1 MKGGNKKIMDIAV
14 KTENLHKI
22 YLKGG
27 ENEVH
32 ALRGVNLEITR
43 GESVAVIGA
52 SGSGKSTLLHLIGGI
67 DRPTEGRVLVS
78 GKNIYEQNDGE
89 LALFRRRQVGFVFQM
104 FNLMPHLTV
113 YENIVLPLGLDG
125 RIADKER
132 VDELIESLGL
142 NDKRKSLPNQLS
154 GGQQQRV
161 AIARALA
168 TQPVIVLADEPT
180 GNLDSKTSA
189 EVLNLLR
196 ASASKLG
203 QTMAIITHDDKVA
216 QFCDRAVRI
225 EDGVIVNG

>member
-1 MKGGNKKIMDIAV
+1 MDIV
-14 KTENLHKI
+14 VRTENLKKT
-22 YLKGG
+22 YLSG
-27 ENEVH
+27 ENAVH

-67 DRPTEGRVLVS
+67 DRPTEGKVYVGGRD
-78 GKNIYEQNDGE
+78 IYSQNDGE
-89 LALFRRRQVGFVFQM
+89 LALFRRRQVGFIFQM
-104 FNLMPHLTV
+104 FNLIPHLTV

-125 RIADKER
+125 RAADKER
-132 VDELIESLGL
+132 IDVLIESLGL
-142 NDKRKSLPNQLS
+142 AGKRKSMPNQLS

-161 AIARALA
+161 AIARAVA
-168 TQPVIVLADEPT
+168 AQPVIVLADEPT

-196 ASASKLG
+196 TSASKLG

-216 QFCDRAVRI
+216 QFCDRVIRI
-225 EDGVIVNG
+225 EDGVITHG

>member
-1 MKGGNKKIMDIAV
+1 MDIV
-14 KTENLHKI
+14 VRTENLKKT
-22 YLKGG
+22 YLSG
-27 ENEVH
+27 ENAVH

-67 DRPTEGRVLVS
+67 DRPTEGKVYVGGRD
-78 GKNIYEQNDGE
+78 IYSQNDGE
-89 LALFRRRQVGFVFQM
+89 LALFRRRQVGFIFQM
-104 FNLMPHLTV
+104 FNLIPHLTV

-125 RIADKER
+125 RAADKER
-132 VDELIESLGL
+132 IDGLIESLGL
-142 NDKRKSLPNQLS
+142 SGKRKSMPNQLS

-161 AIARALA
+161 AIARAIA
-168 TQPVIVLADEPT
+168 AQPVIVLADEPT

-196 ASASKLG
+196 TSASKLG

-216 QFCDRAVRI
+216 QFCDRVIRI
-225 EDGVIVNG
+225 EDGVITHG

>member
-1 MKGGNKKIMDIAV
+1 MDIV
-14 KTENLHKI
+14 VRTENLKKI
-22 YLKGG
+22 YLQGS

-32 ALRGVNLEITR
+32 ALRGVNLEIER
-43 GESVAVIGA
+43 GESVAIVGS

-67 DRPTEGRVLVS
+67 DRPTEGKVFVG
-78 GKNIYEQNDGE
+78 GKDIYNQNDGE

-104 FNLMPHLTV
+104 YNLMPHLTV
-113 YENIVLPLGLDG
+113 HENIILPLGLDG
-125 RIADKER
+125 RVADGER
-132 VDELIESLGL
+132 IDNLIETLGL
-142 NDKRKSLPNQLS
+142 SDKRKSLPNQLS

-196 ASASKLG
+196 ISASKLG
-203 QTMAIITHDDKVA
+203 QTLAIITHDDKVA

-225 EDGVIVNG
+225 EDGVIV

>member
-1 MKGGNKKIMDIAV
+1 MDIVV
-14 KTENLHKI
+14 KTENLKKT
-22 YLKGG
+22 YLSG
-27 ENEVH
+27 ENAVY
-32 ALRGVNLEITR
+32 ALRGINLEITR
-43 GESVAVIGA
+43 GESVAIIGS

-67 DRPTEGRVLVS
+67 DRPTEGKVFVGGRD
-78 GKNIYEQNDGE
+78 IYSQNDDE

-104 FNLMPHLTV
+104 YNLMPHLTV

-132 VDELIESLGL
+132 IDGLIETLGL
-142 NDKRKSLPNQLS
+142 NEKRKSLPNQLS

-161 AIARALA
+161 AIARALV

-196 ASASKLG
+196 TSASKLG

-216 QFCDRAVRI
+216 QFCDRVLRL
-225 EDGVIVNG
+225 EDGVIING

>member
-1 MKGGNKKIMDIAV
+1 MDIV
-14 KTENLHKI
+14 VRTENLHKI
-22 YLKGG
+22 YLQGS

-32 ALRGVNLEITR
+32 ALRGVNLEIRR
-43 GESVAVIGA
+43 GESVAIVGS

-67 DRPTEGRVLVS
+67 DRPTN
-78 GKNIYEQNDGE
+78 GKVYVGGKDVYKQSDIE

-104 FNLMPHLTV
+104 YNLMPHLTV
-113 YENIVLPLGLDG
+113 YENIILPLGLDG
-125 RIADKER
+125 RIADNER
-132 VDELIESLGL
+132 IDNLIETLGL
-142 NDKRKSLPNQLS
+142 DGKRKSLPNQLS

-196 ASASKLG
+196 TSASKLG
-203 QTMAIITHDDKVA
+203 QTLAIITHDDKVA

-225 EDGVIVNG
+225 EDGVIA

>member
-1 MKGGNKKIMDIAV
+1 MKGGINKFMDIAV
-14 KTENLHKI
+14 KTEDLKKT
-22 YLKGG
+22 YLSG
-27 ENEVH
+27 ENAVH
-32 ALRGVNLEITR
+32 ALCGVNLEIAR
-43 GESVAVIGA
+43 GESVAVIGS

-67 DRPTEGRVLVS
+67 DRPTEGKVFVG
-78 GKNIYEQNDGE
+78 GKNIYAQNDSE

-125 RIADKER
+125 RTANNER
-132 VDELIESLGL
+132 VDELIQTLGL
-142 NDKRKSLPNQLS
+142 SDKIKNLPNQLS

-161 AIARALA
+161 AIARALV

-196 ASASKLG
+196 TSANKLG
-203 QTMAIITHDDKVA
+203 QTMAVITHDDKVA
-216 QFCDRAVRI
+216 QFCDRVLRL

>member
-1 MKGGNKKIMDIAV
+1 MDIAV
-14 KTENLHKI
+14 KTENLKKT
-22 YLKGG
+22 YLSG
-27 ENEVH
+27 ENAVH

-43 GESVAVIGA
+43 GESVAIIGS

-67 DRPTEGRVLVS
+67 DRPTEGSVVVG
-78 GKNIYEQNDGE
+78 GKDIYKQNDGE
-89 LALFRRRQVGFVFQM
+89 LALFRRRQVGFVFQL
-104 FNLMPHLTV
+104 FNLIPHLTV

-125 RIADKER
+125 RAADGDR
-132 VDELIESLGL
+132 VGELIDTLGL
-142 NDKRKSLPNQLS
+142 GEKIKSLPNQLS

-161 AIARALA
+161 AIARALV

-196 ASASKLG
+196 ASASNLG

-216 QFCDRAVRI
+216 QFCDRALRI
-225 EDGVIVNG
+225 EDGVIVSG

>member
-1 MKGGNKKIMDIAV
+1 MDIVV

-22 YLKGG
+22 YLQGS
-27 ENEVH
+27 ENAVH
-32 ALRGVNLEITR
+32 ALRGVNLEIAR

-67 DRPTEGRVLVS
+67 DRPTEGKVFVDGR
-78 GKNIYEQNDGE
+78 NIYNQTDGD

-132 VDELIESLGL
+132 VDELIESIGL
-142 NDKRKSLPNQLS
+142 SDKRKSLPNQLS

-161 AIARALA
+161 AIARALV

-196 ASASKLG
+196 TSASKFG

-225 EDGVIVNG
+225 EDGVIVDG

>member
-1 MKGGNKKIMDIAV
+1 MDIVV
-14 KTENLHKI
+14 KTENLKKT
-22 YLKGG
+22 YLSG
-27 ENEVH
+27 ENAVH

-43 GESVAVIGA
+43 GESVAIIGS

-67 DRPTEGRVLVS
+67 DRPTEGKVIVG
-78 GKNIYEQNDGE
+78 GKDIYAQNDGE

-104 FNLMPHLTV
+104 FNLMPHLTI

-125 RIADKER
+125 RIANSER
-132 VDELIESLGL
+132 VNGLIQTLGL
-142 NDKRKSLPNQLS
+142 SEKIRSLPNQLS

-161 AIARALA
+161 AIARALV

-196 ASASKLG
+196 TSASKLG

-216 QFCDRAVRI
+216 QFCDRVIRI
-225 EDGVIVNG
+225 EDGVII

>member
-1 MKGGNKKIMDIAV
+1 MDIAV
-14 KTENLHKI
+14 KTENLKKT
-22 YLKGG
+22 YLSG
-27 ENEVH
+27 ENAVH
-32 ALRGVNLEITR
+32 ALRGVNLEIMR
-43 GESVAVIGA
+43 GESVAIIGS

-67 DRPTEGRVLVS
+67 DRPTEGGVIVG

-125 RIADKER
+125 RIADRER
-132 VDELIESLGL
+132 VDNLINTLGL
-142 NDKRKSLPNQLS
+142 DEKRKNLPNQLS

-161 AIARALA
+161 AIARALV

-180 GNLDSKTSA
+180 GNLDSKTSS

-196 ASASKLG
+196 TSASKLG
-203 QTMAIITHDDKVA
+203 QTLAVITHDDKVA

-225 EDGVIVNG
+225 EDGVIISG

>member
-1 MKGGNKKIMDIAV
+1 MDIVV
-14 KTENLHKI
+14 KTED
-22 YLKGG
+22 LKKTYSSG
-27 ENEVH
+27 ENAVR

-43 GESVAVIGA
+43 GESVAIIGS

-67 DRPTEGRVLVS
+67 DRPTGGKIFVGGR
-78 GKNIYEQNDGE
+78 NIYEQTDEE

-104 FNLMPHLTV
+104 YNLMPHLTV

-125 RIADKER
+125 RIADGER
-132 VDELIESLGL
+132 VDELIQTLGL
-142 NDKRKSLPNQLS
+142 KEKIKSLPNQLS

-161 AIARALA
+161 AIARALV

-180 GNLDSKTSA
+180 GNLDSNTSA

-196 ASASKLG
+196 MSASKIG

-216 QFCDRAVRI
+216 QFCDRAVRL
-225 EDGVIVNG
+225 EDGVIVNV

>member
-1 MKGGNKKIMDIAV
+1 MDIAV
-14 KTENLHKI
+14 KTED
-22 YLKGG
+22 LKKTYSSG
-27 ENEVH
+27 ENAVN
-32 ALRGVNLEITR
+32 ALRGVNLEIKQ
-43 GESVAVIGA
+43 GESVAIVGS

-67 DRPTEGRVLVS
+67 DRPTEGKVFVG

-104 FNLMPHLTV
+104 FNLIPHLTV

-125 RIADKER
+125 RIADGDR
-132 VDELIESLGL
+132 VEDLIQTLGL
-142 NDKRKSLPNQLS
+142 REKIKSLPNQLS

-161 AIARALA
+161 AIARALV

-196 ASASKLG
+196 TSASKLG
-203 QTMAIITHDDKVA
+203 QTLAIITHDDKVA
-216 QFCDRAVRI
+216 QFCDRVLRI
-225 EDGVIVNG
+225 EDGVIVSE